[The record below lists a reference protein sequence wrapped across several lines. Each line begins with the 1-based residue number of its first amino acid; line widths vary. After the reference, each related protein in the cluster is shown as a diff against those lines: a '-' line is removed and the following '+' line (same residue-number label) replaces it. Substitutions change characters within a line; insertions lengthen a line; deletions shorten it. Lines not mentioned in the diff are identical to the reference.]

1 MKPLLDVR
9 EWTVKLPTQQGWVR
23 PVNEVSGASRRGG
36 VPGTGRGIG
45 QRQGH
50 AVAGAH
56 GIVAGGSAVERRG
69 VAWRG
74 GGSKGRKGDNEGKGK
89 KREPEGARSEFG
101 LTYLFISHSLSVV
114 AQIATR
120 IAVMRRGKVVE
131 AGAADQV
138 LGAPRE
144 DYTKDLLAS
153 VPAI

>member
-1 MKPLLDVR
+1 
-9 EWTVKLPTQQGWVR
+9 
-23 PVNEVSGASRRGG
+23 
-36 VPGTGRGIG
+36 
-45 QRQGH
+45 
-50 AVAGAH
+50 
-56 GIVAGGSAVERRG
+56 
-69 VAWRG
+69 
-74 GGSKGRKGDNEGKGK
+74 
-89 KREPEGARSEFG
+89 
-101 LTYLFISHSLSVV
+101 V